1 MDTKDMY
8 DIRLALNCAIEPEAP
23 KAQAPSPTCPF
34 IKINYVKERADKFW
48 RTLIHPD
55 LNQGE
60 MSACLSTTSP
70 APFPKK
76 RCCIGEAA
84 LYGRQPTVNL

>member
-55 LNQGE
+55 LNQGRNVR
-60 MSACLSTTSP
+60 LSVDNQSSTL
-70 APFPKK
+70 PK
-76 RCCIGEAA
+76 EAM
-84 LYGRQPTVNL
+84 LHR